1 MDRRDSIGAG
11 LALAAAATLPGAARA
26 QTVLRFAQFTPRTHF
41 YHTQI
46 MEPWIADI
54 ERATEGRVKIEVT
67 TATLGPM
74 PRNFDLVRTG
84 VADLAAGNHG
94 VIYGRFGVT
103 QITEIPFEDETD
115 PLAVSVALWRTHER
129 FLAKANEHEGTQLLA
144 LHTSGSMGL
153 FSRDKPIRTKADFA
167 GMKWLAPTNTGA
179 TAVKNLGGVPVVKP
193 VPEYYDTISKG
204 VVDAM
209 LSTNTA
215 VAGWKAEEFIK
226 HQTRV
231 PGGVLYATFFV
242 VMNKAKFDALEK
254 RDQDA
259 IMRLSGEA
267 YARRAGEVFKEQDAR
282 TMAARRDRVQII
294 DAPPELRRE
303 IVKAFD
309 FVDDEWLK
317 KAQAAGIDGRAALDF
332 FKQQVASLS
341 KGGR

>member
-1 MDRRDSIGAG
+1 MRCDRFLAGA
-11 LALAAAATLPGAARA
+11 LLAAATLLPALATA

-41 YHTQI
+41 YHQQV

-54 ERATEGRVKIEVT
+54 EKATEGRVKIEVT
-67 TATLGPM
+67 TAPLGPM
-74 PRNFDLVRTG
+74 PRNFDLVKSG
-84 VADLAAGNHG
+84 VADMAAGNHG

-103 QITEIPFEDETD
+103 QITEVPFEDETD
-115 PLAVSVALWRTHER
+115 PVAVSVALWRTHER
-129 FLAKANEHEGTQLLA
+129 FLAKANEHDGTVLLA

-153 FSRDKPIRTKADFA
+153 FSRDKPIRTKADMA

-179 TAVKNLGGVPVVKP
+179 QAVRNLGGVPVVKP

-242 VMNKAKFDALEK
+242 VMNKAKFDALDK

-267 YARRAGEVFKEQDAR
+267 YARRAGQVFKEQDEK
-282 TMAARRDRVQII
+282 TMAARRERVQII
-294 DAPPELRRE
+294 EASPEFRKE

-309 FVDDEWLK
+309 FVDDEWMK
-317 KAQAAGIDGRAALDF
+317 KAAAAGIDGKAALDYF
-332 FKQQVASLS
+332 RREALTLTQK
-341 KGGR
+341 K